1 MKYSAA
7 KRKTMFLFVFF
18 ALLIAGLGY
27 VAIRTGPLAPVPVT
41 VTEVEEKRVAPRLFG
56 IGTVEAR
63 YSYKIGPTAAGR
75 VQRVT
80 VHVGDRVRA
89 GQLLAEIDPVDLD
102 AQIAS
107 QRASLRR
114 AQASLIAAE
123 AQVNDAAAR
132 RSYAEAQHR
141 RYDSLVEAGYVSK
154 ESAESKRQDWQVSE
168 AALAAARANVDA
180 LREDIAR
187 IRADLDGLARQRAS
201 LRLLAPVDG
210 QVVAR
215 AAEPGTTVIAGEPVV
230 EMIDPK
236 SLWINVRFDQ
246 SRVSRLRAGL
256 PAVVTL
262 RSQAERQFTGQVMRV
277 EPMADAITEELL
289 AKVTFE
295 RLPENL
301 PPISELAEVTVTLPE
316 LRALPVVPN
325 ASLKQLGGRIGVWRI
340 HDNAPEFAPVRT
352 GASDLEGRVQIL
364 DGLAVGD
371 RVVVYSERELN
382 ARSRLKIVN
391 QLTGAAS

>member
-63 YSYKIGPTAAGR
+63 YTYKIGPTAAGR

-114 AQASLIAAE
+114 AQASLLAAE

-180 LREDIAR
+180 LKGRYRAHPRRPGRSRPPAR
-187 IRADLDGLARQRAS
+187 
-201 LRLLAPVDG
+201 
-210 QVVAR
+210 
-215 AAEPGTTVIAGEPVV
+215 
-230 EMIDPK
+230 K
-236 SLWINVRFDQ
+236 SPSSG
-246 SRVSRLRAGL
+246 SRR
-256 PAVVTL
+256 
-262 RSQAERQFTGQVMRV
+262 RSG
-277 EPMADAITEELL
+277 
-289 AKVTFE
+289 
-295 RLPENL
+295 
-301 PPISELAEVTVTLPE
+301 S
-316 LRALPVVPN
+316 
-325 ASLKQLGGRIGVWRI
+325 G
-340 HDNAPEFAPVRT
+340 
-352 GASDLEGRVQIL
+352 
-364 DGLAVGD
+364 
-371 RVVVYSERELN
+371 
-382 ARSRLKIVN
+382 ARSRTRN
-391 QLTGAAS
+391 NRDSRRTRGGDD